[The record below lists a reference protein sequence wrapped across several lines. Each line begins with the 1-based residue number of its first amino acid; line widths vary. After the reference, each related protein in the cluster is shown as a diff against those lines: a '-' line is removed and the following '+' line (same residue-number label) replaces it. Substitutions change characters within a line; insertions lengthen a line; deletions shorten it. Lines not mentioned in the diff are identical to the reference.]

1 MYRTQ
6 RTQRTRAHTHTP
18 HAHTGTDFFKLLV
31 KAFQKEMALE
41 QNTHLRNFYIIVPP
55 LRQLHGAHDVR
66 ARPPQQGQAR
76 QGRTTRPRPPAQDRS
91 FCGRGR
97 VCVRGL
103 GAPAGLER
111 TSQRR
116 RRTALGAER
125 CGGGRYGAPRPR
137 QGCFTDDGFALGVA
151 YILKVLDVNSA
162 FDSLH
167 WYPTLY
173 AARPQSLQIHTRA
186 RTHTRT
192 HVHMRALR
200 TAGRG
205 AVEQRGALTRYDSVR
220 RQFDTEAQKLVAEH
234 QAAVRPQPQPLPAMP
249 PHARGHA
256 HAATDPRAAAY

>member
-1 MYRTQ
+1 M
-6 RTQRTRAHTHTP
+6 
-18 HAHTGTDFFKLLV
+18 
-31 KAFQKEMALE
+31 
-41 QNTHLRNFYIIVPP
+41 
-55 LRQLHGAHDVR
+55 
-66 ARPPQQGQAR
+66 
-76 QGRTTRPRPPAQDRS
+76 
-91 FCGRGR
+91 
-97 VCVRGL
+97 
-103 GAPAGLER
+103 
-111 TSQRR
+111 
-116 RRTALGAER
+116 GAER

-173 AARPQSLQIHTRA
+173 AARPQSLHTHTRA

-256 HAATDPRAAAY
+256 HAATDACAAALRGGASGACPVCAARPVQCTHTERRWQLACARSAREPQRGIGMRVGVC